1 MSLTRPLTRPLTRA
15 LSQSELTQKL
25 GGGFSIFALNPYLLF
40 DARDSMVGTLE
51 NPTLD
56 LNPALPETLDVITAT
71 RAGTATYTD
80 VNGLIATAP
89 ANTVRVDQTQGAE
102 LTPTKFQN
110 IGQTDFANSY
120 WFARGFTKV
129 GAVDGPLGYTGYEF
143 AENNT
148 NSNPGVYINSDLSDG
163 SPMTFG
169 VWLKASSPI
178 SVALATTGSV
188 KTSTI
193 NVTTEWQFFSCT
205 DSTNTNTGP
214 HIGGF
219 ATITQ
224 GSGVTLFAAM
234 PQLEEGTTASD
245 FVENTTGSPKFTG
258 ISATYGPR
266 VPMVLIEP
274 SATNLLS
281 YSEDFSDPGW
291 TKVYDVVVTPSSVAS
306 PDGTTNSFKLSELEL
321 TDGDY
326 GLSEFINT
334 TPSTSYTFSAYF
346 KATNDSDVGKKVRIR
361 IRRNAGTAISA
372 SESVT
377 LTSEWVRHSVTI
389 DLLSDNT
396 SCWFVVSKD
405 TSSPTAEHAEECLIW
420 GAQAETGSVSTSYIP
435 TSGSTVTRAADKL
448 EITGTAFSNFFNTGG
463 DGTFYV
469 EFETKDAFRD
479 FYILNGQN
487 PQSRFFYSNYQNRL
501 YSYDGAQSLV
511 FGNVPSGLSRAAISY
526 NSSNQFGSLNGSAMI
541 GTTTHNGNLSNLT
554 KLCIGSFYNN
564 TDHLLGHIKRV
575 LYWPVSNSNL

>member
-1 MSLTRPLTRPLTRA
+1 LNEFHPN
-15 LSQSELTQKL
+15 ELD
-25 GGGFSIFALNPYLLF
+25 PYLLF
-40 DARDSMVGTLE
+40 DARDSMIGTLE

-56 LNPALPETLDVITAT
+56 LDPSKPDTLNVITAT

-80 VNGLIATAP
+80 VNGLIASAP

-435 TSGSTVTRAADKL
+435 TSGSTVTRAADDL
-448 EITGTAFSNFFNTGG
+448 EISGSAFDFYNGSE
-463 DGTFYV
+463 GTFYM
-469 EFETKDAFRD
+469 ELIDKN
-479 FYILNGQN
+479 ILDSTSHLYLHGGGNN
-487 PQSRFFYSNYQNRL
+487 LILYSNGN
-501 YSYDGAQSLV
+501 SANVANYDGANFLQ
-511 FGNVPSGLSRAAISY
+511 FSGIP
-526 NSSNQFGSLNGSAMI
+526 SNQLIRMALSYASSTKKLSV
-541 GTTTHNGNLSNLT
+541 NGNTSSDSPYNGNYSGISSLYLGTNLS
-554 KLCIGSFYNN
+554 
-564 TDHLLGHIKRV
+564 GHIKRV
-575 LYWPVSNSNL
+575 LFWPYSSDRL